1 MSEPNP
7 INRLKSI
14 MAQLRAPDG
23 GCPWDKEQ
31 TFATIAPYTIE
42 EAYEVSDA
50 IERNDMG
57 SLKEELGDLLFQVIF
72 HAQIASENSDFDFDD
87 VTTALCDKM
96 VARHPHVFGT
106 GVVETADQQTLNWE
120 TMKQAER
127 ASKIKDDP
135 SVLAD
140 IPLALPALMRAEKLA
155 KRAARVGFDW
165 PSLEEVFDKL
175 LEETTETRE
184 AVAEGDLAHIGE
196 EIGDMLFVVANL
208 ARKAKVD
215 PELALRNANAKFERR
230 FRWIEG
236 ELAKDGR
243 TPDQSDLKEMD
254 RLWNRAKD
262 FERNLG

>member
-1 MSEPNP
+1 MSDVSP
-7 INRLKSI
+7 IERLKGI
-14 MAQLRAPDG
+14 MSSLRARDG
-23 GCPWDKEQ
+23 GCPWDQEQ

-50 IERNDMG
+50 IARGDMA

-72 HAQIASENSDFDFDD
+72 HSQIASETGDFTFDD
-87 VTTALCDKM
+87 VTTALSDKM
-96 VARHPHVFGT
+96 VARHPHVFGARF
-106 GVVETADQQTLNWE
+106 VETADQQTLNWE
-120 TMKQAER
+120 SMKQAER
-127 ASKIKDDP
+127 AAKIKDD
-135 SVLAD
+135 SSILAD
-140 IPLALPALMRAEKLA
+140 IPHALPALMRAEKLT

-175 LEETTETRE
+175 IEETLETRE
-184 AVAEGDLAHIGE
+184 AVAEGDAEHVAE

-236 ELAKDGR
+236 ELAKDAR
-243 TPDQSDLKEMD
+243 KPDQSNLEEMD
-254 RLWNRAKD
+254 GLWNRAKD
-262 FERNLG
+262 FERNL